1 MELMTALVPQA
12 ELSASYRLCG
22 CSADLL
28 LQQHTCEIM
37 PSGMH
42 GDHGAVLA
50 WPDPFPALESLV
62 AWRRKQDVCAESYSR
77 HKVNRTN

>member
-1 MELMTALVPQA
+1 MELMTALIPQT

-37 PSGMH
+37 PSGMQ
-42 GDHGAVLA
+42 GDHSALLA
-50 WPDPFPALESLV
+50 WLDPFLALMSLLP
-62 AWRRKQDVCAESYSR
+62 WLGGENKTVCVC
-77 HKVNRTN
+77 KKLQQV